1 MNSEW
6 MSQLKESGQQHLLQ
20 YFEALDEGS
29 QARLLE
35 QFREIDFPLVQDLFG
50 KFGQADEWGEL
61 ARQAEPPAAIRL
73 QGAPNGFASRD
84 EAMQRGEEAIANG
97 EVGMVMVAGGQG
109 SRLGFAHPK
118 GLFPI
123 GPVSG
128 RTLLQIHIDKLKSIN
143 DKYGSSIPLY
153 VMTSPATH
161 HETTDFLERNQWFG
175 YPTEHTAIFCQGTM
189 PAVDAETGRMIMAE
203 RDQLFLSPDG
213 HGGMLSALTKS
224 GSLNDMKL
232 RGIEQIFYCQID
244 NPLAQIC
251 DPVTIGHHVLAAS
264 EMTCQAVPKR
274 EPLQKVG
281 NIVSIEGR
289 TQIIEY
295 SDLPE
300 AVARKTNPDGTLM
313 LWAGSIAVHVIDV
326 AFLDRMTEYADA
338 LPFHLAHKKV
348 PFLNSEGVL
357 IEPSEPNALKFERFI
372 FDLLPQAKQ
381 AIVIEVDPQEAFSPV
396 KNAPTEKSNTALTAQ
411 QAMIAQATRVLAG
424 AEVTVAEGV
433 AVEMHP
439 ALAIDQERLAIAL
452 QGQKHIVEP
461 TYFQ

>member
-1 MNSEW
+1 MNLEW
-6 MSQLKESGQQHLLQ
+6 MNQLKESGQQQLLQ
-20 YFEALDEGS
+20 YFEDLDEAA

-73 QGAPNGFASRD
+73 QEAPNGFASRA

-161 HETTDFLERNQWFG
+161 HETTDFLERNHWFG
-175 YPTEHTAIFCQGTM
+175 YPTEHTTIFCQGTM
-189 PAVDAETGRMIMAE
+189 PAVDAETGRMILAE

-326 AFLDRMTEYADA
+326 AFLDRMTAYADA

-461 TYFQ
+461 TFFQ